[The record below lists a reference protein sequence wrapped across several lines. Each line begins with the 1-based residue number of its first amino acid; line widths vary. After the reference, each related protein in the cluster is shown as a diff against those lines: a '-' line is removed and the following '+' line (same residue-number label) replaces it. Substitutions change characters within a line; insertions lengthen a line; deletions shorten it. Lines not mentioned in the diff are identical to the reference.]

1 MGNLKINGEFKDK
14 WSEMM
19 FLEAG
24 SCVEEGSRLQ
34 KQHVGEVLNLEVARH
49 IQGIRKSEH
58 GKWLGKK
65 ETVGSSRVL
74 QA

>member
-1 MGNLKINGEFKDK
+1 
-14 WSEMM
+14 MM

-24 SCVEEGSRLQ
+24 SCMEEGSSLR
-34 KQHVGEVLNLEVARH
+34 KQHVGEVLSLGVARH

-65 ETVGSSRVL
+65 ETVGSCRVL